1 MIIKYVTLFGIVFFI
16 IQLFFINIYCYYSC
30 CCFLFYIVGYL
41 VCFIVVFIWLKK
53 KVHWLRFEQKKINCV
68 NWKIKRK
75 NCSVSSSYSTFFVF
89 FTSSPFTKH
98 KINNNISIPP
108 CLLFVCC
115 WLICILSYCCCYLLL
130 VYFFHDTL

>member
-1 MIIKYVTLFGIVFFI
+1 MIIKYVTLFGIVLFYNST
-16 IQLFFINIYCYYSC
+16 FFINIYCYYSC
-30 CCFLFYIVGYL
+30 CCFFFYFILYCWLFSLFYS
-41 VCFIVVFIWLKK
+41 WLKK

-89 FTSSPFTKH
+89 FTYSPFTKH

-130 VYFFHDTL
+130 VYFFHDIL